1 MSGACHRRKGDRVE
15 RTVVRALQDH
25 GLAACATSSPRRDSP
40 VTCRACGK
48 RVSRRGRS
56 QIYCSRRCRQRAY
69 WDRRVL
75 AGISTIVTHGSG
87 HSTTPRK
94 SFSKI
99 KGLPKTKSRPSN
111 SFSTPVNVLGGGQWR
126 WPNSTR
132 LDAQTLA
139 KISTQRDWLGLLP
152 FQERICIMIKLK
164 PNDVAELETAIAKSV
179 DIEPDK
185 TDNTLGAARPA
196 KRECGRAA

>member
-1 MSGACHRRKGDRVE
+1 VTSATDPHRTQLNNQPRETAQRASRASDARGVCVRIMSRR
-15 RTVVRALQDH
+15 
-25 GLAACATSSPRRDSP
+25 AAHPDQQRHRRDSP
-40 VTCRACGK
+40 VTCHSCGK

-75 AGISTIVTHGSG
+75 AGISAIVTHDAGP
-87 HSTTPRK
+87 STTPCK
-94 SFSKI
+94 SISKI
-99 KGLPKTKSRPSN
+99 KDLQRTKTRPRD

-139 KISTQRDWLGLLP
+139 KILR
-152 FQERICIMIKLK
+152 
-164 PNDVAELETAIAKSV
+164 AEIGSACRPSRRKDLHH
-179 DIEPDK
+179 DK
-185 TDNTLGAARPA
+185 A
-196 KRECGRAA
+196 